1 MPKKKI
7 FLFFFYVGMITF
19 VNAQVQK
26 ISGKILN
33 DAGTPIPGVTVTFK
47 ETKNITQSMNDGNF
61 IIVIPEKS
69 AMVLVFSFIGYTT
82 EEVAIKNY
90 LPLDVTLSSTTKDID
105 DVVVIGNGTQRKRD
119 LTESVEKV
127 NI

>member
-1 MPKKKI
+1 
-7 FLFFFYVGMITF
+7 
-19 VNAQVQK
+19 
-26 ISGKILN
+26 
-33 DAGTPIPGVTVTFK
+33 
-47 ETKNITQSMNDGNF
+47 MNDGNF

-69 AMVLVFSFIGYTT
+69 AIVLVFSFIGYTT

-105 DVVVIGNGTQRKRD
+105 DVVVIGYGTQRKRD

>member
-47 ETKNITQSMNDGNF
+47 
-61 IIVIPEKS
+61 
-69 AMVLVFSFIGYTT
+69 
-82 EEVAIKNY
+82 
-90 LPLDVTLSSTTKDID
+90 
-105 DVVVIGNGTQRKRD
+105 
-119 LTESVEKV
+119 
-127 NI
+127 

>member
-33 DAGTPIPGVTVTFK
+33 DGGIPIPGVTVTFK

-69 AMVLVFSFIGYTT
+69 AIVLVFSFIGYTT

>member
-33 DAGTPIPGVTVTFK
+33 DGGIPIPGVTVTFK

-69 AMVLVFSFIGYTT
+69 AIVLVFSFIGYTT

-90 LPLDVTLSSTTKDID
+90 LPLVVTLSSTTKDID
-105 DVVVIGNGTQRKRD
+105 DVVVIGYGTQRKRD

>member
-33 DAGTPIPGVTVTFK
+33 DGGIPIPGVTVTFK

>member
-33 DAGTPIPGVTVTFK
+33 DGGTPIPGVTVTFK

-105 DVVVIGNGTQRKRD
+105 DVVVIGNGTQRKRN

>member
-69 AMVLVFSFIGYTT
+69 AIVLVFSFIGYTT

-90 LPLDVTLSSTTKDID
+90 LPLVVTLSSTTKDID
-105 DVVVIGNGTQRKRD
+105 DVVVIGYGTQRKRD